1 MFDADPWSAACSKRV
16 LTPQAD
22 DIGPDQTILFANAA
36 LETSF
41 GYAPGE
47 LIGQPVALLNAWSA
61 EETARFNA
69 NVMRVATREAWSGE
83 YQNRRKDGSLFT
95 SESRIRG
102 LDLGGQLHYVSVQQD
117 ITERKR
123 AESALKQAER
133 RQRAIL
139 DNIPDPAWLK
149 DAEGRYLACNQAI
162 ARFYGLPVESF
173 LGKTLLDCVP
183 TEGARSA
190 REDKE
195 VMTTRRSVVAELPIT
210 DAQGRMRWLE
220 SIKSPLFN
228 ERDEV
233 IGTVGIAR
241 DVTERHRLERQI
253 LEISDLEQARIGQDM
268 HDGLCQQL
276 VSLAFDAN
284 LLESELSAHRRP
296 EAKKAR
302 RIAEF
307 LDQAITETRQLSRG
321 LFVVRLETEG
331 LPLALKELARANS
344 ARSQIHCRF
353 ESQGSAAVKNI
364 AIATHLYR
372 IAQEAVT
379 NAIKHSR
386 AGDVSIRLKVRES
399 QIELKV
405 EDDGA
410 GLSPSKKKKAAGL
423 GLHIMAYRAR
433 AIGGTLDIGPG
444 RRGGTIVSCC
454 VPLPKTKE

>member
-1 MFDADPWSAACSKRV
+1 
-16 LTPQAD
+16 
-22 DIGPDQTILFANAA
+22 
-36 LETSF
+36 
-41 GYAPGE
+41 
-47 LIGQPVALLNAWSA
+47 
-61 EETARFNA
+61 
-69 NVMRVATREAWSGE
+69 
-83 YQNRRKDGSLFT
+83 
-95 SESRIRG
+95 
-102 LDLGGQLHYVSVQQD
+102 
-117 ITERKR
+117 
-123 AESALKQAER
+123 
-133 RQRAIL
+133 
-139 DNIPDPAWLK
+139 
-149 DAEGRYLACNQAI
+149 
-162 ARFYGLPVESF
+162 
-173 LGKTLLDCVP
+173 
-183 TEGARSA
+183 
-190 REDKE
+190 
-195 VMTTRRSVVAELPIT
+195 
-210 DAQGRMRWLE
+210 MRWLE

-423 GLHIMAYRAR
+423 G
-433 AIGGTLDIGPG
+433 